1 VSSEV
6 IDAVS
11 FLSGSTQPVVGADV
25 SAIGLNGAPVGGES
39 ASTDSSGAFALCVA
53 PGNDFST
60 QITAAGYVTAYI
72 EDLVPTATIAL
83 PFVPLSEADTVV
95 AYSAVLPG
103 FVATD
108 SMIIAE
114 VIPAG
119 AQPPCDDPAGWT
131 FSATLMDGGAITFE
145 VIYAGDGGPL
155 DQTSVAT
162 EAIVQAGHT
171 IGMGFVYDL
180 NPSVA
185 TAVRITATQAST
197 GCVAN
202 DGGPFT
208 GRVVIG
214 PGQASFAP
222 FLLQ

>member
-1 VSSEV
+1 VTSEV

-25 SAIGLNGAPVGGES
+25 SAIALNGAPVGGES
-39 ASTDSSGAFALCVA
+39 ASTDSSGAFALCVV

-60 QITAAGYVTAYI
+60 QITASGYVTAFI
-72 EDLVPTATIAL
+72 EDLVPTANIAL
-83 PFVPLSEADTVV
+83 PFVPMSEADTVV

-119 AQPPCDDPAGWT
+119 AQPPCNDPSGWT
-131 FSATLMDGGAITFE
+131 FSASLMDGGAITFE
-145 VIYAGDGGPL
+145 AVYAGDGGPL
-155 DQTSVAT
+155 DHNSVAT
-162 EAIVQAGHT
+162 DALVQNGQA
-171 IGMGFVYDL
+171 IGMGFIYDL
-180 NPSVA
+180 NSSVS
-185 TAVRITATQAST
+185 TEVRITATKAGT